1 MARKRDGAVR
11 EGILGAAT
19 QIFGERG
26 FQSTTIKAIA
36 ASRGISPGTVYLYF
50 DNKEELFRQA
60 VEEGWEEF
68 LTEIRRIVSAPRDLR
83 ERFETSLDYCF
94 ASLQTA
100 LPLLRG
106 MLFDARRRHLLHENL
121 ERLVDLLEGLAGE
134 ATAAVS
140 QEPQLDPKLRRF
152 QVRTTV
158 LGVLTS
164 VALAPDE
171 SLEEEIITFKD
182 LIKRLQYLRFG
193 QGGRT

>member
-1 MARKRDGAVR
+1 MARKRDAAVR
-11 EGILGAAT
+11 EGILRTAT

-26 FQSTTIKAIA
+26 FRSTTIKSIA
-36 ASRGISPGTVYLYF
+36 AAQGISPGTVYLYF
-50 DNKEELFRQA
+50 DSKEELFRQA
-60 VEEGWEEF
+60 VEEGWDEF
-68 LTEIRRIVSAPRDLR
+68 LAEIRRIVSAPRQLR

-106 MLFDARRRHLLHENL
+106 MLFDARQRHLLQENL

-134 ATAAVS
+134 ASSVGR
-140 QEPQLDPKLRRF
+140 EPSQLDPKLRRF
-152 QVRTTV
+152 QIRTTV

-171 SLEEEIITFKD
+171 ALEQEIVTFKD

-193 QGGRT
+193 TGGRA